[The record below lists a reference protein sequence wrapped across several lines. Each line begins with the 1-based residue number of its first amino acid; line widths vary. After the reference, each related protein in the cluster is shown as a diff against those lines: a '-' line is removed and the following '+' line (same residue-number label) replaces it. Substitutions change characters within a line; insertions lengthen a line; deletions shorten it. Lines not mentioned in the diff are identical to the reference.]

1 MEMLRLWSEWDIGE
15 DNLVFAS
22 KQALISWLHVNE
34 AVAEMAA
41 EEACS
46 VEELV
51 INYYDEGFFSDE
63 TLTVIN

>member
-15 DNLVFAS
+15 GNLVFAS

-41 EEACS
+41 EEQSSPQDFVATCF
-46 VEELV
+46 
-51 INYYDEGFFSDE
+51 DEVYFSAE

>member
-15 DNLVFAS
+15 GNLVFAS

>member
-1 MEMLRLWSEWDIGE
+1 MLRLWSEWDIGE
-15 DNLVFAS
+15 GNLVFAN
-22 KQALISWLHVNE
+22 KQALMTWLHANE

-51 INYYDEGFFSDE
+51 SNYYDEGYFLAES
-63 TLTVIN
+63 LTYIS

>member
-1 MEMLRLWSEWDIGE
+1 MLRLWSEWDIGE
-15 DNLVFAS
+15 GNLVFAS
-22 KQALISWLHVNE
+22 KQALMTWLHANE

-51 INYYDEGFFSDE
+51 SNYYDEGFFSDE